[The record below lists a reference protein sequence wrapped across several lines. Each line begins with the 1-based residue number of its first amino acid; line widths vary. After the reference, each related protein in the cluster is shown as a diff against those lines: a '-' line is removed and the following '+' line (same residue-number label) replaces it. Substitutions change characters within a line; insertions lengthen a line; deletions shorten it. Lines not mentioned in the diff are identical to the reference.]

1 MFDRVPAS
9 YDRWNRLLTLGLDE
23 RWRRQAAALCL
34 VDRPRRVLDLCTGT
48 GDLALW
54 LRRLAAAG
62 TRVEALD
69 FSRRMLAQ
77 AQGKVPRRGSSATA
91 ARSGSGVVG
100 WVQADAAAMPYA
112 DARFDAVGIAFAF
125 RNLTF
130 AHPARDRFL
139 AEIRRVLRPGG
150 RFILSDIVS
159 WDEPAV
165 DSYLQAIEVLRDPSH
180 VRDHSAT
187 QWFAFLQD
195 AGFSAHIA
203 ERFPVRIDFEPWVQR
218 INTPAPH
225 LAALRSL
232 LLGAPDEVRA
242 ALAVKTDCSFTLQGT
257 LFAAEVPQP

>member
-1 MFDRVPAS
+1 MSGVKETVAQTFGSAAEAYRTSEVHARGADLPRMVELAGLSGREVLLDAGCGAGHAAAAVAPHARSVVAVDLSDEMLAVTASLAAGRGLTNLSVRRADVEALPFDDGSFDRV
-9 YDRWNRLLTLGLDE
+9 
-23 RWRRQAAALCL
+23 
-34 VDRPRRVLDLCTGT
+34 V
-48 GDLALW
+48 
-54 LRRLAAAG
+54 
-62 TRVEALD
+62 
-69 FSRRMLAQ
+69 SRY
-77 AQGKVPRRGSSATA
+77 SAHH
-91 ARSGSGVVG
+91 
-100 WVQADAAAMPYA
+100 WP
-112 DARFDAVGIAFAF
+112 
-125 RNLTF
+125 
-130 AHPARDRFL
+130 HPAVAL